1 MRYHFIN
8 KQLNADTEN
17 KSGGFTPEEKT
28 ELTKALGDVQ
38 TALETKQKA
47 IVETEL
53 KKHADTINDSLKK
66 FSDWQTAKDETDLKN
81 QTALDGILSQFKDM
95 QTHSN
100 GTRIEA
106 KSLQAAM
113 IEALGDPEN
122 IKGIN
127 SVSRGHRFKM
137 ALKGPI
143 DLSARPEEYFDGNM
157 LHKMDGGMSKK
168 TVGDMTAA
176 GNLTGQG
183 FVNYNQRQI
192 ILPAQK
198 TNARDL
204 VPTVRSETGT
214 YVTFRESAGEGSI
227 SRQTTHGAGKTQI
240 DFDFARV
247 EIVSE
252 YIAGFTKF
260 AKQLMR
266 QIPFLQNTL
275 PRLLTREFYKVENRR
290 FYDLMATAF
299 AAGGTATTST
309 ETDDI
314 LQVMDAA
321 TELFDA
327 DYMASFG
334 LMRYGALNRIN
345 KYMLDKGNYP
355 GSGGV
360 LSAADGSIRVN
371 GVPILP
377 VTWVPSQDKF
387 LTFDADYV
395 ERVEVES
402 LAIEFFEQ
410 DDDNVQKN
418 LITARIECLEDFA
431 PLQPAAIKLIDMG
444 NSSSS

>member
-1 MRYHFIN
+1 MKLIF
-8 KQLNADTEN
+8 LAVLCMDAAPEN
-17 KSGGFTPEEKT
+17 KGGGFTPEEKS
-28 ELTKALGDVQ
+28 ELKTALQDVQ

-47 IVETEL
+47 LVEGEL
-53 KKHADTINDSLKK
+53 KKHADTINESLVK
-66 FSDWQTAKDETDLKN
+66 FTDWQTKKDETDLKN
-81 QTALDGILSQFKDM
+81 QEALTEVLMKVKDM
-95 QTHSN
+95 QTSSN
-100 GTRIEA
+100 SSRVEA
-106 KSLQAAM
+106 KSLQSAM
-113 IEALGDPEN
+113 IEALADPEN
-122 IKGIN
+122 IKGIA

-143 DLSARPEEYFDGNM
+143 DLSARPEEYFDSNM
-157 LHKMDGGMSKK
+157 HHRMDGQK
-168 TVGDMTAA
+168 TVGNMTGA

-183 FVNYNQRQI
+183 FVNYNQRNV

-227 SRQTTHGAGKTQI
+227 SRQTTHGAAKTQI

-252 YIAGFTKF
+252 YIAGFTRF

-275 PRLLTREFYKVENRR
+275 PRLLLREFYKVENRR
-290 FYDLMATAF
+290 FYDVMATAY
-299 AAGGTATTST
+299 AAGGLTAVSAET
-309 ETDDI
+309 EDI
-314 LQVMDAA
+314 YQMMDWI
-321 TELFDA
+321 TQLYDA
-327 DYMASFG
+327 DYIASYG
-334 LMRYGALNRIN
+334 LLRYTALNRIN
-345 KYMLDKGNYP
+345 KFMLDNGNYP

-360 LSAADGSIRVN
+360 TSSPDGSIRIN
-371 GVPILP
+371 GTPVIP
-377 VTWVPSQDKF
+377 VTWIPSFDKF
-387 LTFDADYV
+387 LTFDNDYV

-431 PLQPAAIKLIDMG
+431 PLQPASILIGDFG